1 MPELMT
7 ALCADD
13 SLASYAL
20 RFAILTACRTG
31 EVLGATW
38 PEIDTEAALWVVPAG
53 RIEHR
58 VALSAA
64 ASDLLKTVAPLR
76 GKGDHVFPGR
86 REGRR
91 INDHA
96 LRDVLV
102 AIRPSATVH
111 GFRSTFR
118 DGARKPRTTRA
129 RWRRWRWHTP

>member
-53 RIEHR
+53 RIEHPGGAVR
-58 VALSAA
+58 RRLGPSENRCAA
-64 ASDLLKTVAPLR
+64 AR
-76 GKGDHVFPGR
+76 
-86 REGRR
+86 
-91 INDHA
+91 
-96 LRDVLV
+96 
-102 AIRPSATVH
+102 
-111 GFRSTFR
+111 
-118 DGARKPRTTRA
+118 
-129 RWRRWRWHTP
+129 